1 MDFLK
6 VSDARVDKKPD
17 LLDKA
22 DRIYLS
28 CLVFSKGE
36 MLNQL
41 ERQVLGCKDCA
52 KWVSQKSVLEVML
65 LHIFNGLGT
74 KHRNY

>member
-22 DRIYLS
+22 GGICPG
-28 CLVFSKGE
+28 CLGFSTGARRCWAERALLGGFLK
-36 MLNQL
+36 NQL
-41 ERQVLGCKDCA
+41 WK
-52 KWVSQKSVLEVML
+52 
-65 LHIFNGLGT
+65 
-74 KHRNY
+74 

>member
-6 VSDARVDKKPD
+6 VNDARVDKKPD

-22 DRIYLS
+22 DRVYLS

-36 MLNQL
+36 ILSPL
-41 ERQVLGCKDCA
+41 ERKVLGCQGCA
-52 KWVSQKSVLEVML
+52 RWVSQK
-65 LHIFNGLGT
+65 
-74 KHRNY
+74 